1 MQALFITFGFLDL
14 LDIVLVALLIYQI
27 YQLVKGTAAIS
38 IFFGILSIY
47 VLYLIVDALQMRML
61 SQILGQF
68 IGVGMIALIIV
79 FQQEIRRFLLFIG
92 TTGLQGRWRFIRR
105 FVPKSFQQFG
115 KPEID
120 WTELEKALEELSN
133 SHTGAL
139 IVLLKNSELKLYI
152 KSGVQLEAKLSAY
165 LLSNLFFKNSP
176 LHDGAVIIK
185 NNTIKAARCILPLT
199 EKSDFPAQLG
209 LRHRAAV
216 GVTEHSDAIAIVV
229 SEQTGQV
236 SLAYKGNL
244 YLRIELSELMLKIR
258 QYMND
263 TERSFG

>member
-1 MQALFITFGFLDL
+1 MNALFISIGLIDII
-14 LDIVLVALLIYQI
+14 DIVLVALLIFQV
-27 YQLVKGTAAIS
+27 YQLVKGTAAIN

-47 VLYLIVDALQMRML
+47 ILYLIVDALQMRLL

-92 TTGLQGRWRFIRR
+92 TTGLQSRFRFIRR
-105 FVPKSFQQFG
+105 FIPKSFQQFG
-115 KPEID
+115 KQLID
-120 WTELEKALEELSN
+120 WDELEKGLEELSN
-133 SHTGAL
+133 TKTGAL

-152 KSGVQLEAKLSAY
+152 RSGVQVEAKISAP
-165 LLSNLFFKNSP
+165 LLANLFFKNSP

-185 NNTIKAARCILPLT
+185 NNMIKAARCILPLT
-199 EKSDFPAQLG
+199 EKSDFPSQLG

-216 GVTEHSDAIAIVV
+216 GVTEHSDAIAIIV

-236 SLAYKGNL
+236 SLAYHGNL
-244 YLRIELSELMLKIR
+244 YLNLQIPELMKKVR
-258 QYMND
+258 QFMND
-263 TERSFG
+263 PERSSS

>member
-1 MQALFITFGFLDL
+1 MHSLFITIGLLDL
-14 LDIVLVALLIYQI
+14 LDVVLVALLIYQV

-92 TTGLQGRWRFIRR
+92 TSGLQSRFRFIRR
-105 FVPKSFQQFG
+105 FIPRSFQQFG
-115 KPEID
+115 KPVVD
-120 WTELEKALEELSN
+120 WDELEKGLRELSTSN
-133 SHTGAL
+133 SGAI

-152 KSGVQLEAKLSAY
+152 RSGIPIEAKLSGT
-165 LLSNLFFKNSP
+165 LLLNIFFKNSP

-216 GVTEHSDAIAIVV
+216 GVTEHSDAIAIVI
-229 SEQTGQV
+229 SEQTGQI
-236 SLAYKGNL
+236 SLAYRGNL
-244 YLRIELSELMLKIR
+244 YLSLEFSELMKKIR
-258 QYMND
+258 QFMND
-263 TERSFG
+263 PERSMG

>member
-1 MQALFITFGFLDL
+1 MQALFITFGFLDF

-92 TTGLQGRWRFIRR
+92 TTGLQGRWKYIRR
-105 FVPKSFQQFG
+105 FLPKSFQQFG
-115 KPEID
+115 KPAID
-120 WTELEKALEELSN
+120 WVELEKGLQELSATR
-133 SHTGAL
+133 TGAL

-152 KSGVQLEAKLSAY
+152 KSGVQLEAKLSAP
-165 LLSNLFFKNSP
+165 LLTNLFFKNSP

-216 GVTEHSDAIAIVV
+216 GVTENSDAIAIVV

-236 SLAYKGNL
+236 SLAYKGYL

-263 TERSFG
+263 SERSFG

>member
-1 MQALFITFGFLDL
+1 MQALFITFGFLDF

-92 TTGLQGRWRFIRR
+92 TTGLQGRWRYIRR

-139 IVLLKNSELKLYI
+139 IVFLKNSELKLYI
-152 KSGVQLEAKLSAY
+152 KSGVQVEAKLSAA
-165 LLSNLFFKNSP
+165 LLSNIFFKNSP
-176 LHDGAVIIK
+176 LHDGAVIVK
-185 NNTIKAARCILPLT
+185 NNIIKAARCVLPLT
-199 EKSDFPAQLG
+199 EKSDFPPHLG

-263 TERSFG
+263 PERSFG

>member
-1 MQALFITFGFLDL
+1 MYALFITIGLIDL
-14 LDIVLVALLIYQI
+14 LDVVLVALLIFQV

-92 TTGLQGRWRFIRR
+92 TTGLQSRFRFFRR
-105 FVPKSFQQFG
+105 FLPRSFQQFG
-115 KPEID
+115 KPIID
-120 WTELEKALEELSN
+120 WAELEKALQDLSN

-139 IVLLKNSELKLYI
+139 IVFLKNSELKFYI
-152 KSGVQLEAKLSAY
+152 KSGVQIEAKLSAP

-176 LHDGAVIIK
+176 LHDGAVIVK
-185 NNTIKAARCILPLT
+185 NNMIKAARCILPLT

-229 SEQTGQV
+229 SEQTGQM
-236 SLAYKGNL
+236 SMAYHGNL
-244 YLRIELSELMLKIR
+244 YLSLELSELMVKIR
-258 QYMND
+258 QFMND
-263 TERSFG
+263 PERSTG

>member
-1 MQALFITFGFLDL
+1 MHTLFISIGLIDL
-14 LDIVLVALLIYQI
+14 LDVVLVALLIYQV
-27 YQLVKGTAAIS
+27 YQLIKGTAAIS

-92 TTGLQGRWRFIRR
+92 TTGLQSRFRLIRR
-105 FVPKSFQQFG
+105 FLPKSFQKFG
-115 KPEID
+115 KPIVD
-120 WTELEKALEELSN
+120 WDELQNGIRDLST

-139 IVLLKNSELKLYI
+139 IVILKNSELKFYI
-152 KSGVQLEAKLSAY
+152 KSGVQMEAKLSVP

-185 NNTIKAARCILPLT
+185 NNKIIAARCILPLT
-199 EKSDFPAQLG
+199 EKTDFPAQVG

-229 SEQTGQV
+229 SEQTGKI
-236 SLAYKGNL
+236 SLSYHGNL
-244 YLRIELSELMLKIR
+244 YLNLELSELMKKIR
-258 QYMND
+258 QFMND
-263 TERSFG
+263 PEPNPS